1 MRTADGYKT
10 RQRTI
15 IENILKE
22 TTGHITVDALVLKL
36 GQKGESVGRTTVW
49 RCLERM
55 AAEGRVQKYVHTGE
69 SACYQYIGGVAHCGE
84 HFHLKCEKCGRLI
97 HMECDT
103 MGKLADHIAQGHNF
117 RINPLKTVLYGI
129 CGECDGK

>member
-22 TTGHITVDALVLKL
+22 TDGHITVDALVSLL
-36 GQKGESVGRTTVW
+36 ETRGESVGRTTVW
-49 RCLERM
+49 RCLERLSD
-55 AAEGRVQKYVHTGE
+55 EGRVRKYVQSGE
-69 SACYQYIGGVAHCGE
+69 CACYQYIDNGNRCGE

-97 HMECDT
+97 HMECD
-103 MGKLADHIAQGHNF
+103 MMENLSEHIAQNHGF
-117 RINPLKTVLYGI
+117 KINPLKTVLYGI
-129 CGECDGK
+129 CGECQEK